1 MKFRV
6 VITTL
11 LLVPFLL
18 SVSYAA
24 TPSAEDVIRGT
35 SDKVI
40 ERLLAEKEDLQLHP
54 GHLFDLIQELI
65 VPHFDFP
72 VMSRYILGK
81 SSWSSATDGQ
91 RMAFTNQFK
100 TLMVSTYAKALL
112 EYSENKIVYLSS
124 EPAPNSRLAVVKT
137 ELTAKGSAEIT
148 PIHYRLRADS
158 SGEWKIID
166 IAVDGVS
173 LVGTYRGSFASE
185 IRKNGLDK
193 LIMKLAKRNEKRVS
207 SLSQAQ

>member
-24 TPSAEDVIRGT
+24 APSAEDVIRST

-40 ERLLAEKEDLQLHP
+40 ERLHAEKEDLDVHP
-54 GHLFDLIQELI
+54 GHLFNLIQELI
-65 VPHFDFP
+65 VPHFDFRM
-72 VMSRYILGK
+72 MSRYILGK
-81 SSWSSATDGQ
+81 SSWSSATDDQ

-112 EYSENKIVYLSS
+112 EYSENAIEYLPS
-124 EPAPNSRLAVVKT
+124 EPKPNSRLALVKT
-137 ELTAKGSAEIT
+137 EVTAKGSAEIT

-158 SGEWKIID
+158 SGEWKVID

-185 IRKNGLDK
+185 IRKTGLDTLITK
-193 LIMKLAKRNEKRVS
+193 LTERNKRRVS